1 MKNSFKSIIFAVSL
15 GSLLTI
21 ANGANA
27 NDRYSATNEVILVR
41 GAEVNFSDFMS
52 KKAKK
57 IVKSDNWNI
66 FTEVVTLYN
75 ISPSK
80 FLTVSSDKKQAFNE
94 SVEQI
99 QLSLDRKSGKNAKV
113 WKAKVERTAA
123 VINAL
128 WNYQVKSEEVEIE
141 QVEAPALI
149 EALGL

>member
-99 QLSLDRKSGKNAKV
+99 QLSLDRKPGKNAKV
-113 WKAKVERTAA
+113 WKAKVERTA
-123 VINAL
+123 
-128 WNYQVKSEEVEIE
+128 EIGRAH
-141 QVEAPALI
+141 V
-149 EALGL
+149 

>member
-57 IVKSDNWNI
+57 IH
-66 FTEVVTLYN
+66 FE
-75 ISPSK
+75 
-80 FLTVSSDKKQAFNE
+80 
-94 SVEQI
+94 
-99 QLSLDRKSGKNAKV
+99 
-113 WKAKVERTAA
+113 
-123 VINAL
+123 
-128 WNYQVKSEEVEIE
+128 
-141 QVEAPALI
+141 
-149 EALGL
+149 

>member
-113 WKAKVERTAA
+113 WKAKVERTSA

>member
-1 MKNSFKSIIFAVSL
+1 MKNSFKSIIFAVLL
-15 GSLLTI
+15 GSLTTI
-21 ANGANA
+21 ANSANA
-27 NDRYSATNEVILVR
+27 NDRYSAANEVILVR
-41 GAEVNFSDFMS
+41 GAEVNFADFMS

-57 IVKSDNWNI
+57 VVNSDNWNN

-75 ISPSK
+75 VSPSK
-80 FLTVSSDKKQAFNE
+80 FLTVSTDKKQAFNE

-99 QLSLDRKSGKNAKV
+99 LISLDKKSGSNAKA

-141 QVEAPALI
+141 QVEAPVLI

>member
-99 QLSLDRKSGKNAKV
+99 QLSLDRKPGKNAKV